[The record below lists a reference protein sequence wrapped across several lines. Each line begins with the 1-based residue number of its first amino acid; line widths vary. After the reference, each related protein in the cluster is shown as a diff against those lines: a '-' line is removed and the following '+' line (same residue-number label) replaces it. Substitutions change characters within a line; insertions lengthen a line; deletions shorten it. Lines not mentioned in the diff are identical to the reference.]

1 MDSFLLFAEWP
12 RRTFSRAAAAVG
24 ARPPL
29 HLRQISNRDVTPSVC
44 YDDCTENVLIRHKD
58 NAYKIALS
66 YGKTDELC
74 EEGGAFQEAYEN
86 CRLCIVDN
94 TGGNDGTIQGY
105 VEPEFSQFIAFCAG
119 RDTPAP
125 RTEPESCGDCPV
137 TTVTNFKGDVLTITL
152 GTESVG
158 EDVSLTRHFTITNTH
173 RVTQYVTPTATTESS
188 LDPSS
193 RPSSDSNEQDRSSS
207 PNIAAIV
214 GSVVPSVVLLL
225 LLAFLGLRW
234 YRRRQRSR
242 TQEPRVEDGEIPKE
256 DKPQLHSDCVAR
268 PTYEL
273 EGSTPVVLSSPD
285 PNAKAEMAAN
295 EPAAHE
301 KSAEKE
307 AAGRTAGRTADNGA
321 ENAVESEVKN
331 ETENGAKNVSD
342 SSK

>member
-158 EDVSLTRHFTITNTH
+158 EDVSLTRIVEF
-173 RVTQYVTPTATTESS
+173 RSKLETQFR
-188 LDPSS
+188 L
-193 RPSSDSNEQDRSSS
+193 QC